1 MRCARRSARMRRSR
15 SMSKPKDLR
24 LLAEYALVRSAA
36 ALLRLLPID
45 AAAGVAGSVVAWIA
59 PWTALHARALG
70 NLAAAFP
77 DRSEAERKRIA
88 AAMWRNTGRTIAETL
103 LLDRILS
110 DPSRLEIEGRDALE
124 RRLREP
130 GANIGVTLHMGN
142 WEILGIACGICG
154 ARLAGVYRSLR
165 NPYLDRYLRETRSP
179 FYPAGLLVKAT
190 TRGALPLES
199 AAIAAINLLRDGG
212 HLGVVCDQVDDTCAF
227 TVPFF
232 SQQAKFT
239 PAPAVF
245 ARSAGARVWIGR
257 CLRRGHSSRFLV
269 EIKELLVERT
279 ADRAADLRN
288 MTAEIAL
295 QFEHWIRDAPEQW
308 MWWQRRSMSG

>member
-1 MRCARRSARMRRSR
+1 ML
-15 SMSKPKDLR
+15 KHKDLR
-24 LLAEYALVRSAA
+24 LRAEYALVRSAV
-36 ALLRLLPID
+36 ALLRILPID
-45 AAAGVAGSVVAWIA
+45 VGAGIAGSVVAWIA
-59 PWTALHARALG
+59 PWTALHGRALA

-77 DRSEAERKRIA
+77 EWSEAERNRVA

-103 LLDRILS
+103 VLDRIVA
-110 DPSRLEIEGRDALE
+110 DPSRLEIEGRDAVE

-142 WEILGIACGICG
+142 WEIAGIACGICG

-165 NPYLDRYLRETRSP
+165 NPYLDRYLREMRSP

-190 TRGALPLES
+190 TRAAMPIGA
-199 AAIAAINLLRDGG
+199 AGIAAINLLRDGG
-212 HLGVVCDQVDDTCAF
+212 HLGVVCDQVDDACAF

-232 SQQAKFT
+232 GQQAKFT

-245 ARSAGARVWIGR
+245 ARSVGARLWIGR
-257 CLRRGHSSRFLV
+257 CLRRDRRSRFLV

-279 ADRAADLRN
+279 SDRPADLRN
-288 MTAEIAL
+288 TTAAMAL